1 MFIYRSIF
9 GKFQKSTDRGDFL
22 KILKMFTNRS
32 IFENIDIFLKWENMI
47 HKKSHIVSGD
57 PRKTKNMCYFKIREK
72 FCNLTIKA
80 NFI

>member
-32 IFENIDIFLKWENMI
+32 ISETIDIFLKERMI
-47 HKKSHIVSGD
+47 HKKSHMVSRD
-57 PRKTKNMCYFKIREK
+57 ARKKKHVLIQNKREI
-72 FCNLTIKA
+72 L
-80 NFI
+80 